1 MISRIIVSAT
11 GIAIGI
17 AWAEDYPPTPA
28 VQGIVQGTYFTDY
41 YVMPWCRYQPYIL
54 GMLFGFWLYKYRNME
69 KLKFNAIVIC
79 WCWVRNIVH
88 HNNSLSIIIF
98 QAIAFVVGCLV
109 IYGANSW
116 LVKVAD
122 EGLFY
127 DYTNIPI
134 ATRSFYNGLHR

>member
-1 MISRIIVSAT
+1 M
-11 GIAIGI
+11 
-17 AWAEDYPPTPA
+17 D
-28 VQGIVQGTYFTDY
+28 
-41 YVMPWCRYQPYIL
+41 
-54 GMLFGFWLYKYRNME
+54 
-69 KLKFNAIVIC
+69 
-79 WCWVRNIVH
+79 
-88 HNNSLSIIIF
+88 IIIF

>member
-1 MISRIIVSAT
+1 
-11 GIAIGI
+11 
-17 AWAEDYPPTPA
+17 
-28 VQGIVQGTYFTDY
+28 
-41 YVMPWCRYQPYIL
+41 MPWCRYQPYIL

-69 KLKFNAIVIC
+69 KLKFNTIVIC

-88 HNNSLSIIIF
+88 HSNSSSIIIF